1 MSAIPGN
8 SALRNPDGSL
18 MEQYIPRMPFYSPQ
32 ATYEYFF
39 GESAPAVRRQ
49 VDLPAWIRDFWRE
62 RAFDN
67 GWCEHCL
74 IAGAACVFTHDNNQ
88 CDVCIQH
95 SLRCKKAKDPREMTP
110 QPEVPNQAPPA
121 ADEYGMLIDPVLL
134 AADARMFGNAASF
147 AQAGASSS
155 AVAGPSSSAAAGPS
169 SSGNTSANQQQSQGG
184 NAALGYRDVALADSC
199 TYCRERGIQ
208 CIMTPRSSNVCAMC
222 LTFNVEGCDVKP
234 PRPRCRNCRVDNG
247 PCTPAAGAPDLCQ
260 RCVDN
265 NRACYLDGDDGEAT
279 PPGRGKGKAT
289 ATKKNRDRCNLCD
302 ERGQDSCDA
311 DAGRNR
317 GCTTCRIH
325 DQRCRWGQQY
335 LVNPP
340 DGLLPPLCCDQCVNR
355 ELKNCSWRMAGNG
368 YHSPCYQC
376 QEENTMCTHNG
387 VVPDQLARRGHNH
400 LMTTQHLP
408 QRRPP
413 HMVERTAAPTLNWQE
428 LRERSASPAA
438 RDRNSRYR
446 DRDEPERGGRRSR
459 SPEPVIPPP
468 PALAYPESPLNM
480 ANDNDAPP
488 PVNNDLPPIDPN
500 DFGPCPGPVTHIDP
514 RRRYAVRGSLEP
526 NHQLQGFKRGTHCM
540 LCCNRA
546 GHKRPCDVNHGGEDR
561 EGAHGCTL
569 CVRWGVVCSLM
580 VGDDPNGIGHEPIP
594 PHPNRS
600 LVGASIGTGCVA
612 CTANRRRCDRKT
624 PCDSCV
630 QSGDQCTREKSHG
643 GFRRGVSGDSLPTY
657 YSSVVASYRQGGA
670 LPQNR
675 DPNRAALGVPYEQP
689 ADLHLQYLDQVLRTR
704 PEMLVDLGVRPEF
717 RNPQPA
723 LQLLN
728 APPPAQLQNVI
739 NNLGSPPPQHPQ
751 VPQQP
756 QVRQQPQAPPA
767 PGPFSTPSPGRP
779 VIELGTPIFST
790 PGGEQAPPVIPEAGF
805 NGNAPG
811 PAQNGSAEPAAPE
824 QPPSPYQALVAQLTQ
839 AQEYA
844 EFWDNYPARAEL
856 AGYREALRLA
866 RDLSHAAQGFPHDEI
881 YQQLQNDI
889 AQRVP
894 SHQSTGVNVIR
905 RFLAQ
910 GRANAENHPS
920 NNLEQLAIRS
930 PPHINRDALEVLN
943 PGGRPIRLTAAFP
956 PVSRPFSPGPM
967 VPVFDFG
974 NSMRV
979 AENNVFDNSNVY
991 PAGHPERID
1000 MARVQR
1006 LPQHPN
1012 PLPEPCLAD
1021 IAFVRQGPLEELPG
1035 MGQGCDEWRDG
1046 AKCGRFTMDRCASK
1060 WHNGAV
1066 PICDDCN
1073 NDSKD
1078 RFWNEWTVG
1087 GAIQSMRAYV
1097 CHTCLPKA
1105 AQVQTYAHTGFR
1117 VWGFEPGAGGI
1128 DPTVQSRRGTDLNP
1142 LDNVNNGNIEG
1153 ENVATVT
1160 LGGFCGPP
1168 LPITGCSC
1176 GKKLFGTRICTPHR
1190 TQHVIDMRA
1199 EADRIREYVKDFHGK
1214 MVCPLCRIS
1223 AGVDAYGFEG
1233 EEGGYGQRLAWACL
1247 ACHGFVLAGQGDSG
1261 PIDGAWQQFG
1271 VRAARPPYDDIDSD
1285 QQSVIEIDDDV
1296 AMIR

>member
-18 MEQYIPRMPFYSPQ
+18 MEQYIPQTPFYSPQ
-32 ATYEYFF
+32 ATHEYFF
-39 GESAPAVRRQ
+39 GESAPAERRQ

-62 RAFDN
+62 RAFAN
-67 GWCEHCL
+67 GWCENCL
-74 IAGAACVFTHDNNQ
+74 IAGTGCVFTLNNNQ

-110 QPEVPNQAPPA
+110 QPEVPNQAYLA

-134 AADARMFGNAASF
+134 AADARMFGGAASS
-147 AQAGASSS
+147 AQTGA
-155 AVAGPSSSAAAGPS
+155 SSSAAAGPS
-169 SSGNTSANQQQSQGG
+169 SSGNIFANQQQSQIG
-184 NAALGYRDVALADSC
+184 NAALGYRDVAL
-199 TYCRERGIQ
+199 
-208 CIMTPRSSNVCAMC
+208 SNSY
-222 LTFNVEGCDVKP
+222 
-234 PRPRCRNCRVDNG
+234 NG
-247 PCTPAAGAPDLCQ
+247 SRIPAAGAPDQCQ

-265 NRACYLDGDDGEAT
+265 NWACYVDKPPEEGDDGEAT
-279 PPGRGKGKAT
+279 PPGKGKGKAT
-289 ATKKNRDRCNLCD
+289 ATKKNRDGCNLCG
-302 ERGQDSCDA
+302 ETEHDSCDA
-311 DAGRNR
+311 DADRNR

-325 DQRCRWGQQY
+325 DQRCRWGQRY
-335 LVNPP
+335 LVNRP

-355 ELKNCSWRMAGNG
+355 ELKNCSWRMAGND

-387 VVPDQLARRGHNH
+387 VVPDQLARKGHTH
-400 LMTTQHLP
+400 LMVTQHLP

-413 HMVERTAAPTLNWQE
+413 HMAERTAAPTLNWQGQP
-428 LRERSASPAA
+428 RRRSASPVA
-438 RDRNSRYR
+438 RDINSDYR
-446 DRDEPERGGRRSR
+446 DRDEPERGGWRSR
-459 SPEPVIPPP
+459 SLEPVAPPP
-468 PALAYPESPLNM
+468 PAPVYPGTPLNM
-480 ANDNDAPP
+480 ANNNNAPP
-488 PVNNDLPPIDPN
+488 PVNNDLPLIDPN
-500 DFGPCPGPVTHIDP
+500 DFGPRPGPVTHIDP
-514 RRRYAVRGSLEP
+514 RRRTG
-526 NHQLQGFKRGTHCM
+526 Q
-540 LCCNRA
+540 
-546 GHKRPCDVNHGGEDR
+546 KRPCDVNHGGEDR

-580 VGDDPNGIGHEPIP
+580 VGGDPNGIGHEPIQ

-630 QSGDQCTREKSHG
+630 QSGDQCRKGKSHG
-643 GFRRGVSGDSLPTY
+643 GFRRGVSGDSLPAY
-657 YSSVVASYRQGGA
+657 YSSVIASYGQGGT
-670 LPQNR
+670 LSQFVENR
-675 DPNRAALGVPYEQP
+675 GPNGAAPDAPYEQP
-689 ADLHLQYLDQVLRTR
+689 ADLHLQYLEQVLRTR

-728 APPPAQLQNVI
+728 APPAQLQNVI
-739 NNLGSPPPQHPQ
+739 NNLGSPP
-751 VPQQP
+751 
-756 QVRQQPQAPPA
+756 QQPQAPQPPQA
-767 PGPFSTPSPGRP
+767 PQQPQDPQGPGPFSTPSPGRP
-779 VIELGTPIFST
+779 ALELGTPIFST
-790 PGGEQAPPVIPEAGF
+790 PGGEEALPVNPRAGF

-811 PAQNGSAEPAAPE
+811 PAQTGSAEPAAPE
-824 QPPSPYQALVAQLTQ
+824 QPLSPYQALVNQLTQ

-866 RDLSHAAQGFPHDEI
+866 RDLSHAAAGFPFDEI
-881 YQQLQNDI
+881 YQQLRNDI
-889 AQRVP
+889 AQGVP
-894 SHQSTGVNVIR
+894 SHQSTGVDVIR

-910 GRANAENHPS
+910 GRANAENHPP
-920 NNLEQLAIRS
+920 NNLKQLAIRS
-930 PPHINRDALEVLN
+930 PPHINHDALKVLS
-943 PGGRPIRLTAAFP
+943 PGARPIRLTAAFP

-967 VPVFDFG
+967 APVFDFG

-979 AENNVFDNSNVY
+979 AENNVFDNFNVY

-1000 MARVQR
+1000 MGRVRR

-1035 MGQGCDEWRDG
+1035 MSQGCDEWRDG
-1046 AKCGRFTMDRCASK
+1046 AKCGRFTLDRCASK

-1078 RFWNEWTVG
+1078 RLWNGWAVG
-1087 GAIQSMRAYV
+1087 DATQSMRAYL

-1105 AQVQTYAHTGFR
+1105 AQPQTYDRTGFR

-1142 LDNVNNGNIEG
+1142 LDNANNGNIEG

-1214 MVCPLCRIS
+1214 MVCPLCRVN

-1247 ACHGFVLAGQGDSG
+1247 ACHGFVLAGQGDNG

-1271 VRAARPPYDDIDSD
+1271 VRAARPPYDDIDGD
-1285 QQSVIEIDDDV
+1285 QLSAIGLDDEDV
-1296 AMIR
+1296 AMIG